1 MKVTLEFDIPEEKEE
16 HYYALNGHLYSIVV
30 DNILEHLRK
39 MHKYKDKDVVNIDE
53 LRQFI
58 LEQLREYELR

>member
-1 MKVTLEFDIPEEKEE
+1 MIVKLEFNLPEEKEE

-30 DNILEHLRK
+30 DNIIEHLRK
-39 MHKYKDKDVVNIDE
+39 LSKYQEKDVVNIDE

-58 LEQLREYELR
+58 IEQLREYEIR

>member
-30 DNILEHLRK
+30 DNIIEHLRK
-39 MHKYKDKDVVNIDE
+39 LTKYQNQDIVNIDD

-58 LEQLREYELR
+58 VDQLKEYELR

>member
-1 MKVTLEFDIPEEKEE
+1 MQVTLHFNLPEEKEE

-39 MHKYKDKDVVNIDE
+39 MSKYQDKDVVNIDA

-58 LEQLREYELR
+58 VEQLREYELR